1 MAKNLKIYRK
11 RSKWNILLFL
21 FAILIGV
28 SSLIYTQFLVRS
40 LKAEERKKVEMWADA
55 TRRINSADS
64 TQDIEFL
71 FSIIENNSTV
81 PVILTD
87 GEDNIID
94 VRNVE
99 SGKTGG
105 QELQGTKLEKVK
117 GFNDPIVIDLGGG
130 FINRIYY
137 KDSIILSQ
145 LIYYPFVQMG
155 MIILFIL
162 VSFIA
167 LSSSRKAQQNEVWV
181 GMSKETAHQLGTP
194 TTSLSGWVEILQN
207 NHPDIPFTRELAL
220 DVKRLEKVTERFSRI
235 GSKPLL
241 TKENI
246 LSLIQNSVDYLKT
259 RSSSKVLFVTT
270 FSSED
275 TIMVPVNA
283 ALFEWVVENI
293 CKNAIDAM
301 EGDGAIT
308 IKVEEVDRFAVIDI
322 SDTGKGIPKSAYKK
336 IFNPGFTTKER
347 GWGLGLSL
355 TKRIIEE
362 YHDGRIFVRYSEIG
376 KGSCIRI
383 MMKTGK

>member
-1 MAKNLKIYRK
+1 LNTYRK

-28 SSLIYTQFLVRS
+28 SSLIYTQFLVRN
-40 LKAEERKKVEMWADA
+40 LKAEERKKVELWADA
-55 TRRINSADS
+55 TRRINSADT
-64 TQDIEFL
+64 TQDLEFL
-71 FSIIENNSTV
+71 FSIIENNKTV

-87 GEDNIID
+87 GHDNIID
-94 VRNVE
+94 ARNLE
-99 SGKTGG
+99 TGKS
-105 QELQGTKLEKVK
+105 
-117 GFNDPIVIDLGGG
+117 NDPGDLGDRLERMKTFNEPILIDLGGG
-130 FINRIYY
+130 FTNRIYY
-137 KDSIILSQ
+137 KDSIILTQ
-145 LIYYPFVQMG
+145 LTYYPYVQLG
-155 MIILFIL
+155 MIVLFII

-167 LSSSRKAQQNEVWV
+167 LSTSRKAQQNQVWV

-194 TTSLSGWVEILQN
+194 TTSLSGWVEML
-207 NHPDIPFTRELAL
+207 HSSYPDDPITKELAL

-246 LSLIQNSVDYLKT
+246 VNLIQNSVDYLKT
-259 RSSSKVLFVTT
+259 RSSSKVLFVLTY
-270 FSSED
+270 EQD
-275 TIMVPVNA
+275 EEIRIPVNP
-283 ALFEWVVENI
+283 ALFEWVIENI

-301 EGDGAIT
+301 EGNGEIT
-308 IKVEEVDRFAVIDI
+308 IRVEEIDNHAVIDI

-336 IFNPGFTTKER
+336 IFSPGFTTKER

-362 YHDGRIFVRYSEIG
+362 YHHGRIFVRSSEIG

-383 MMKTGK
+383 IMNTGRN